1 MNIIIAGDGEVGFHL
16 AKLLSS
22 ENHNITVIDPKT
34 DFIKLVEN
42 ENNILAV
49 SGDPTSISVLKDNN
63 VRKTDLFISVVH
75 DEKTN
80 IITTM
85 LAKQLGAKTTIARIS
100 NPEYLETENREYFK
114 KIGIDHLVCPERIA
128 AEEILF
134 LLNESGAIEY
144 FEFSHSKLALML
156 IKIPLNS
163 NFASKKIDDI
173 FVEHS
178 ELAFRFVAIHR
189 KSQTVVPKKGELILA
204 GDYVYVIVKV
214 EQVDGLLDVAGIK
227 KFPIK
232 NVMIIGGGRIGAK
245 TALRLEN
252 KMNVKL
258 IEIDKSRGRRLSNI
272 LQNTLI
278 IHGDAK
284 DMHLLEQE
292 DLSQM
297 DAFVAVTENSETNIL
312 TSLIAK
318 QYGVKRVITLI
329 DPIEYIDVAQNI
341 GLESTINKKLITASH
356 IAQFTMRANVA
367 SMKCLNGVDAEVME
381 FVAKAKSIATK
392 KPIKNIGLPEG
403 AIIGGIVRNNEGF
416 IASADFQINENDNV
430 VVFALPSAYS
440 KIQRLFN

>member
-22 ENHNITVIDPKT
+22 ENHNITIIDPQT

-49 SGDPTSISVLKDNN
+49 SGDPTSVSVLKDNN
-63 VRKTDLFISVVH
+63 VRKTDLFVSVVH

-80 IITTM
+80 IITAI

-100 NPEYLETENREYFK
+100 NPEYLEKENKEIFK
-114 KIGIDHLVCPERIA
+114 RQGIDHLVCPERIA

-144 FEFSHSKLALML
+144 FEFSKSKLALIL
-156 IKIPLNS
+156 IKIHKNS
-163 NFASKKIDDI
+163 SFVDSKIDDI
-173 FVEHS
+173 FVAHS
-178 ELAFRFVAIHR
+178 EISFRFVAIHR
-189 KSQTVVPKKGELILA
+189 ESMTIIPKKGEFLRCN
-204 GDYVYVIVKV
+204 DYVYVIVKV
-214 EQVDGLLDVAGIK
+214 EDVDAFLQAAGIK
-227 KFPIK
+227 KYPIK
-232 NVMIIGGGRIGAK
+232 NVMIVGGGRIGAK

-258 IEIDKSRGRRLSNI
+258 IDIDKSRGRKLSNI
-272 LQNTLI
+272 LQRTLI
-278 IHGDAK
+278 INGDAK
-284 DMHLLEQE
+284 DISLLQQE
-292 DLSQM
+292 DISQM
-297 DAFVAVTENSETNIL
+297 DAFVAVTENSETNII

-318 QYGVKRVITLI
+318 RHGVKRVITLI
-329 DPIEYIDVAQNI
+329 DPIEYIDIAQNI

-356 IAQFTMRANVA
+356 IAQYTMRANVA

-381 FVAKAKSIATK
+381 FVAKEKSIVTK
-392 KPIKNIGLPEG
+392 KTIKDIGLPNG
-403 AIIGGIVRNNEGF
+403 TIIGGIVRDNVGY
-416 IASADFQINENDNV
+416 IASADFQIKENDNV

-440 KIQRLFN
+440 KIQKLFN